1 MTDRSCSSRCRR
13 QRDEL
18 RALCAAG
25 MVTHAI
31 DLAFE
36 HFADFGRDDEI
47 VRLLADALE
56 RIAVPSA
63 TTMRFLE
70 LRTGG

>member
-1 MTDRSCSSRCRR
+1 MTAEAVPSRCRR

-18 RALCAAG
+18 RALCGAG
-25 MVTHAI
+25 MVGHAI

-47 VRLLADALE
+47 VELLADALE
-56 RIAVPSA
+56 RIAVPLSTA
-63 TTMRFLE
+63 ARFTE
-70 LRTGG
+70 LRGHA